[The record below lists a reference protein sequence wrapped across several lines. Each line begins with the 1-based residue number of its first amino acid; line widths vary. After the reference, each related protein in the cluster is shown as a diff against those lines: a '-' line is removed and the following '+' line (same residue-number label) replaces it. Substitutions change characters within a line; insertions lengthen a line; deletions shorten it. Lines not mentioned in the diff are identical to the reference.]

1 MDQLTTDF
9 QIGFTIHETIIPQAV
24 LWFTGEIEEE
34 QESEYEDDNEDDS
47 DSEEAESDDEDSTAQ
62 KEKHP
67 VLENKTNATE
77 KPPECKN
84 Q

>member
-34 QESEYEDDNEDDS
+34 QESEYEDNEVDS
-47 DSEEAESDDEDSTAQ
+47 DSEEADSDDESSNAQ
-62 KEKHP
+62 REKHP
-67 VLENKTNATE
+67 VLENKTNASE